1 MQMEKEENQIAF
13 EKTNE
18 LQEMTLAKS
27 ISPIFII
34 KNIYKNFYFVYIFLF
49 LFLLFYIYLKKETE
63 LPIEKD
69 EEQLVKDFETFNEN
83 QRRSENQ
90 FEKDEK
96 DSKKSNWWF
105 SEFWSSRENNKY
117 EIKEDYKIE
126 EIYGKNKR
134 GEELTNE
141 ERQSTKDI
149 VSQNNPQVDRSDKP
163 IDYDLRYTDLIRV
176 LEDKQTDS
184 VILQIESGE
193 TKELNL
199 ASDYSQKL
207 LEIVKEQ
214 KKYQLENCENDGVTC
229 FIKNTA
235 YSFAQNTLLRIV
247 LYFVISFVSYY
258 FFSQVGILSLL
269 AAPVVYVIA
278 GLVGFVAAPLLIEN
292 SIFENKTPVLLI
304 DSE

>member
-1 MQMEKEENQIAF
+1 MEKEENQIAF

-235 YSFAQNTLLRIV
+235 YSFAQSTLRIV

>member
-1 MQMEKEENQIAF
+1 M
-13 EKTNE
+13 
-18 LQEMTLAKS
+18 
-27 ISPIFII
+27 
-34 KNIYKNFYFVYIFLF
+34 
-49 LFLLFYIYLKKETE
+49 
-63 LPIEKD
+63 
-69 EEQLVKDFETFNEN
+69 
-83 QRRSENQ
+83 
-90 FEKDEK
+90 
-96 DSKKSNWWF
+96 
-105 SEFWSSRENNKY
+105 
-117 EIKEDYKIE
+117 
-126 EIYGKNKR
+126 
-134 GEELTNE
+134 
-141 ERQSTKDI
+141 
-149 VSQNNPQVDRSDKP
+149 
-163 IDYDLRYTDLIRV
+163 RYTDLIRV

-214 KKYQLENCENDGVTC
+214 KKYQLENCENGGVRC

-235 YSFAQNTLLRIV
+235 YSFAQNTLRIV

-269 AAPVVYVIA
+269 AAPVVIVIA
-278 GLVGFVAAPLLIEN
+278 GLVGFVADSLLIEN